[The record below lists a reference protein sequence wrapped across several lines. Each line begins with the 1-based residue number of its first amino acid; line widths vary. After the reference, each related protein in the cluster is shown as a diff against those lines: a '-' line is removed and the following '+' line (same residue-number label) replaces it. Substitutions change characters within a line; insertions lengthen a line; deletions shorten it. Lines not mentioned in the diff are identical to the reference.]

1 MKLPPRAFV
10 WLTEACIRWNCS
22 AADIIS
28 WASAGR
34 LQIVTGITPFRC
46 GTEIFSGIVEVPAS
60 EILPLFRRCETGPTE
75 IQVLQFRPIDR
86 KDWKFVTDPAG
97 GVVVALADLMILAPE
112 MHRFEA
118 EHELFRYSHSGQGPE
133 RKYDWD
139 GFYVEIIK
147 RVHFHGV
154 PEKQADLVDQMIEWF
169 ARRSE
174 TGEAPDISTI
184 RKRITPVWRALR
196 EEA

>member
-10 WLTEACIRWNCS
+10 WLTEAAIRWNCS

-34 LQIVTGITPFRC
+34 LQIVSGITPFRC
-46 GTEIFSGIVEVPAS
+46 GAEIFSGLVEVPAT
-60 EILPLFRRCETGPTE
+60 EILPLFRRCESAPLE
-75 IQVLQFRPIDR
+75 MRVLQFRPVDH
-86 KDWKFVTDPAG
+86 KDWKFVTDPVG
-97 GVVVALADLMILAPE
+97 GVVVALADLMILTPE
-112 MHRFEA
+112 MLRFEA

-139 GFYVEIIK
+139 GFYAEIIK

-154 PEKQADLVDQMIEWF
+154 PEKQAELVDEMTEWF

-174 TGEAPDISTI
+174 TGDVPDISTI
-184 RKRITPVWRALR
+184 RKRITPVWRVLR

>member
-34 LQIVTGITPFRC
+34 LQIVTGITPFRF
-46 GTEIFSGIVEVPAS
+46 GAEIFSGIVEVPAS

-154 PEKQADLVDQMIEWF
+154 PEKQADLIDQMADWF
-169 ARRSE
+169 ARRSDS
-174 TGEAPDISTI
+174 GDAPDVSTI
-184 RKRITPVWRALR
+184 RKRVAPVWRALR
-196 EEA
+196 EEG